1 MTPMRPDG
9 PGEALIAAILG
20 DLDDRYAAYGGL
32 DDDATRRH
40 RTDGDRREDVG

>member
-32 DDDATRRH
+32 DDEGTAAEH
-40 RTDGDRREDVG
+40 DGREDGR